1 MSSITAV
8 FKWCDVV
15 ELTIGSWMVSS
26 IVTGITYKNIYCAI
40 CNGEM
45 QRNITEGVVSLS
57 FWKVNVRC
65 HNEIAMES
73 MKHFSIDVLRNLIT
87 ER

>member
-1 MSSITAV
+1 MSKCCI
-8 FKWCDVV
+8 VV

-26 IVTGITYKNIYCAI
+26 VITEITYKNVYCAI

-45 QRNITEGVVSLS
+45 QRRNITEGVEPLS

-65 HNEIAMES
+65 HNETAMES
-73 MKHFSIDVLRNLIT
+73 IKHFSLDVLRHQIK